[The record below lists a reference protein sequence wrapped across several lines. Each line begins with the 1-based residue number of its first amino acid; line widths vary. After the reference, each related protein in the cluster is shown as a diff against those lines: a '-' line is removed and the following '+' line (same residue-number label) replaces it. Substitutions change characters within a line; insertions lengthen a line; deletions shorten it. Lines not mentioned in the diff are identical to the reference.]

1 MHGEQRFVY
10 TRPIVAGDSLVATST
25 IESMRSV
32 AGNDLLTTRTD
43 IATEAG
49 EHVVTTYS
57 VIVSRGTAE

>member
-1 MHGEQRFVY
+1 M
-10 TRPIVAGDSLVATST
+10 ATPTMNRKLT
-25 IESMRSV
+25 I
-32 AGNDLLTTRTD
+32 DD